1 MCFSAAARNQSVL
14 FPDQIQNSAPFTIR
28 LCHEDKCVMIP
39 QCSEFFETLL
49 SEILDFFATGKSPVD
64 SAETIEIAALLEAG
78 VKAIGEKGVWHT
90 L

>member
-1 MCFSAAARNQSVL
+1 
-14 FPDQIQNSAPFTIR
+14 
-28 LCHEDKCVMIP
+28 MIP